1 MLSVLIFNYDYD
13 HECNDDNT
21 SFYYCHNLIIND
33 IDINFLSNFKRI
45 IVIHIIVTFENDCM
59 TNFKN
64 KSNQIMN

>member
-1 MLSVLIFNYDYD
+1 MIFNNDYD

-21 SFYYCHNLIIND
+21 SFFYCHNLIIND
-33 IDINFLSNFKRI
+33 RHQHQFLSNFKRI